1 MFSVKNLNWLSS
13 KQALADLSRFV
24 VEMQAA
30 HNLTGK
36 WIALGNHLLYVNR
49 DTERT
54 RKYYHID
61 MSLRIILFILNISK
75 TVPCTSSVI

>member
-1 MFSVKNLNWLSS
+1 MLSVKNLNWLSS

-24 VEMQAA
+24 VEMQEE

-36 WIALGNHLLYVNR
+36 WIALGNHLLYINR

-54 RKYYHID
+54 RTHYHID
-61 MSLRIILFILNISK
+61 TERIRTHYHIDTGRTRTHYL
-75 TVPCTSSVI
+75 T